1 MADPVYFDSS
11 VFLAIFMGEAS
22 GPAIRELLKEL
33 RRDKVRIYTSIITV
47 QEVSV
52 HTFRKGAL
60 ATDNYSKVSKLSR
73 IEGITKD
80 VALEAAKLEAQ
91 IIDQTK
97 VKDRE
102 DNKRRKWDC
111 FHIAT
116 ATALGCRTFF
126 ALDEKLLNR
135 GHLLNITS
143 MAFGKPVPRSLPLF
157 KETDA
162 GIEVKASESIPTK
175 EQPKTNG
182 KELSGEVAN
191 PPELRP
197 DGSGST
203 GDAAG
208 TQPKEEKKDKKKPTE

>member
-22 GPAIRELLKEL
+22 GPDIKELLKEF
-33 RRDKVRIYTSIITV
+33 RRDKVRVYTSIITV

-52 HTFRKGAL
+52 KGFRKGA
-60 ATDNYSKVSKLSR
+60 APTDNYSKVSKLAR

-80 VALEAAKLEAQ
+80 IALEAARLEAQ

-116 ATALGCRTFF
+116 AIALGCRSFF
-126 ALDEKLLNR
+126 ALDEKLLRR
-135 GHLLNITS
+135 GTQLNITS
-143 MAFGKPVPRSLPLF
+143 TAFGKPVPRSLPLF
-157 KETDA
+157 SGTDA
-162 GIEVKASESIPTK
+162 GIDIKPIR
-175 EQPKTNG
+175 QIR
-182 KELSGEVAN
+182 L
-191 PPELRP
+191 
-197 DGSGST
+197 
-203 GDAAG
+203 
-208 TQPKEEKKDKKKPTE
+208 KD

>member
-22 GPAIRELLKEL
+22 GPDIKELLKEL
-33 RRDKVRIYTSIITV
+33 RRDKVRVYTSIITV

-52 HTFRKGAL
+52 KGFSKGA
-60 ATDNYSKVSKLSR
+60 ASTDNYSKVSKLAR

-80 VALEAAKLEAQ
+80 IALEAARLEAQ

-116 ATALGCRTFF
+116 AIAL
-126 ALDEKLLNR
+126 
-135 GHLLNITS
+135 
-143 MAFGKPVPRSLPLF
+143 V
-157 KETDA
+157 
-162 GIEVKASESIPTK
+162 
-175 EQPKTNG
+175 
-182 KELSGEVAN
+182 
-191 PPELRP
+191 
-197 DGSGST
+197 
-203 GDAAG
+203 
-208 TQPKEEKKDKKKPTE
+208 

>member
-22 GPAIRELLKEL
+22 GPAIKELLKEF
-33 RRDKVRIYTSIITV
+33 RRDKVRIYTSIVTI

-52 HTFRKGAL
+52 QTFRKGAM
-60 ATDNYSKVSKLSR
+60 AADNYSKVSRLSR

-91 IIDQTK
+91 IIDQTQAR
-97 VKDRE
+97 DRE

-116 ATALGCRTFF
+116 AMALGCRAFF

-135 GHLLNITS
+135 GHLLNITN
-143 MAFGKPVPRSLPLF
+143 MAFGKPLPRSLPLF

-162 GIEVKASESIPTK
+162 GIEVNANDSNPPK
-175 EQPKTNG
+175 EQTKTNG
-182 KELSGEVAN
+182 KGLKVVEN
-191 PPELRP
+191 PSQLRP
-197 DGSGST
+197 NHSRST
-203 GDAAG
+203 GNAARAP
-208 TQPKEEKKDKKKPTE
+208 QASEEKKGPLKGD